1 MKAFRFLLLLVMLT
15 FISCS
20 TWRKVPDKMDAFVG
34 NAEVSA
40 SKYTAEDWAKSK
52 EEYQALINE
61 FSEHEDQYTDEE
73 KARVM
78 KDIGRYH
85 ALMVV
90 NGLNEAAS
98 FVQTI
103 KQILPEYLN
112 GINEVINENKGGVS
126 DMIKGILNPEGLD
139 QAVRGL
145 VESLSGLG
153 EEVNESVEEALEG
166 YEEVMEEW
174 EERKE

>member
-1 MKAFRFLLLLVMLT
+1 MKAYRFLTLLVMLT
-15 FISCS
+15 IISCS
-20 TWRKVPDKMDAFVG
+20 TWRKVPDKMDVFVG
-34 NAEVSA
+34 KAEASA

-85 ALMVV
+85 ALLVV
-90 NGLNEAAS
+90 NGINEAAS
-98 FVQTI
+98 FVQTL

-112 GINEVINENKGGVS
+112 GINEVINESKGGVS
-126 DMIKGILNPEGLD
+126 DLIRDILNPEGLG
-139 QAVRGL
+139 QAVQGL
-145 VESLSGLG
+145 KESLSGLG
-153 EEVNESVEEALEG
+153 EEVSESVEEALEG
-166 YEEVMEEW
+166 YEEFMEEW
-174 EERKE
+174 KEDN

>member
-1 MKAFRFLLLLVMLT
+1 MKSFHFFILLLLFTTL
-15 FISCS
+15 SCS

-40 SKYTAEDWAKSK
+40 SKYSAEDWAKSK

-61 FSEHEDQYTDEE
+61 FSEHEDQYSDAE

-85 ALMVV
+85 ALLVV
-90 NGLNEAAS
+90 HGINEAAS
-98 FVQTI
+98 FVETL
-103 KQILPEYLN
+103 KVILPSYLE
-112 GINEVINENKGGVS
+112 GINEVIDENKGGVS
-126 DMIKGILNPEGLD
+126 DLIKGILNPDGLD

-145 VESLSGLG
+145 MDELNSLG
-153 EEVNESVEEALEG
+153 EEINQGVEEALEG
-166 YEEVMEEW
+166 YEDILEELD
-174 EERKE
+174 EID